1 MTTNVLNAEVILDLQ
16 GAPLRADGSAVL
28 KALDRMLTLGS
39 YYSAQHSQYLRAAE
53 ECCLTIVQAMASRPL
68 LALEIAAN
76 GLLVEGQTIDA
87 RHRHVRQLY
96 DLLVP
101 LNVARLEIQ
110 SAMTPADLR
119 QALAVLH
126 EHRLGLGQTQG
137 FREITIENLPPTVST
152 ASRTVG
158 RGGEADGSISMN
170 EPVTD
175 RSDASAPSDGHTDDQ
190 GGHRRELAREL
201 RSLIAGLSEQLTVAR
216 KQTGQSRPSP
226 GKSAATAAELA
237 AFKEALQRL
246 LDADLDTDA
255 LSRLIGQVRSALA
268 LSHVPQQADAAL
280 RILRREL
287 GAETRETEP
296 ESAYRILQEDLSF
309 GVEQLTRA
317 VSDLN
322 ALDEPVPPPG
332 PSARADQL
340 SMAFRFLA
348 SDTSG
353 QLRAPALSALE
364 TVWDTGE
371 CGPDDVRTTAAAIV
385 GLAATDSEAPVDQLL
400 SAVLAIVR
408 RKRPELVAPLWWE
421 IASKAVKAGPDDP
434 RWPIIWPHLVNDLVL
449 GLEPAPHPLAVP
461 LCLKAGDFDVEQALK
476 LAPRVA
482 SLSAMKNPKP
492 AHDLM
497 LVPVAKARAVHAVLM
512 RTPAADRHGDQL
524 YRALSLRCT
533 DALTRMLMPAV
544 GAYAPEHRD
553 LFAALLREDGREFHS
568 RQLQALAAGTL
579 QRILANLPPA
589 RRDEAWVAPAV
600 EWLGRLAPE
609 SARSLLARIVN
620 ERRLVFFR
628 VWPPAC
634 RRAAAVQP
642 APPSAAGED

>member
-1 MTTNVLNAEVILDLQ
+1 MTANVLNAEVILDLQ
-16 GAPLRADGSAVL
+16 GAPLRADGAAVL
-28 KALDRMLTLGS
+28 KALDRLLTLGS
-39 YYSAQHSQYLRAAE
+39 YYSSQHSQYLRAAE
-53 ECCLTIVQAMASRPL
+53 ESCLNIVQAIAPRPF

-76 GLLVEGQTIDA
+76 GLLIEGQTIDA

-110 SAMTPADLR
+110 SAMTPTDLR

-158 RGGEADGSISMN
+158 RGGEADGSISLGDL
-170 EPVTD
+170 VRD
-175 RSDASAPSDGHTDDQ
+175 LSDALTLSDDHADGQ
-190 GGHRRELAREL
+190 GGDRQQLAREL
-201 RSLIAGLSEQLTVAR
+201 RSLLAGLSEQLTVAR
-216 KQTGQSRPSP
+216 EPAGSPSSSP
-226 GKSAATAAELA
+226 RKPAATLAEFA
-237 AFKEALQRL
+237 AFQEALSRRL
-246 LDADLDTDA
+246 EAEPDADK
-255 LSRLIGQVRSALA
+255 LSRLIGQARSALA
-268 LSHVPQQADAAL
+268 LSRDPRQADAAL

-287 GAETRETEP
+287 GAENREAEP
-296 ESAYRILQEDLSF
+296 ESTTRILQEDLSF
-309 GVEQLTRA
+309 SVEQLAHA
-317 VSDLN
+317 VSELN
-322 ALDEPVPPPG
+322 GLDEPVPPPG

-340 SMAFRFLA
+340 NMAFRFLA
-348 SDTSG
+348 ADSSG

-364 TVWDTGE
+364 TVWDTSD
-371 CGPDDVRTTAAAIV
+371 CGPDEVRTAAAAIV
-385 GLAATDSEAPVDQLL
+385 GLAAADSGAPVDPLL

-421 IASKAVKAGPDDP
+421 ITSKAVKTGQGDP
-434 RWPIIWPHLVNDLVL
+434 RWPVLWPHLVNDLLL

-492 AHDLM
+492 ASDLM

-512 RTPAADRHGDQL
+512 RTPAADHHGAQL
-524 YRALSLRCT
+524 YKALSLRCT
-533 DALTRMLMPAV
+533 DALTRLLMPAV

-568 RQLQALAAGTL
+568 RPLQALAAGTL
-579 QRILANLPPA
+579 QRLLANLPPA

-642 APPSAAGED
+642 APPPVAGEG

>member
-1 MTTNVLNAEVILDLQ
+1 MATSILNTEVILDLQ
-16 GAPLRADGSAVL
+16 GAPLRADGAAVL

-53 ECCLTIVQAMASRPL
+53 ETCLTIVQAIAPRPL

-76 GLLVEGQTIDA
+76 GLLIEGQTIDP
-87 RHRHVRQLY
+87 RHRHVRQLH

-158 RGGEADGSISMN
+158 RGGEADGS
-170 EPVTD
+170 VTMSALLDDGFAAAAPGDGQVDDDGGD
-175 RSDASAPSDGHTDDQ
+175 RRQ
-190 GGHRRELAREL
+190 LAHEL
-201 RSLIAGLSEQLTVAR
+201 RALAAALSENLTANLEQTKHLAGKAAITLAEVAALTETLGR
-216 KQTGQSRPSP
+216 R
-226 GKSAATAAELA
+226 L
-237 AFKEALQRL
+237 EADP
-246 LDADLDTDA
+246 DADE
-255 LSRLIGQVRSALA
+255 LSRLISQARSALA
-268 LSHVPQQADAAL
+268 LGHDPRQADAAL
-280 RILRREL
+280 RLLRREL
-287 GAETRETEP
+287 GTETREAEP
-296 ESAYRILQEDLSF
+296 ESASRVLQEDLSF
-309 GVEQLTRA
+309 SVEQLAQA

-322 ALDEPVPPPG
+322 GRDEPVPPPG

-348 SDTSG
+348 SDTTG
-353 QLRAPALSALE
+353 RLRAPALAALE
-364 TVWDTGE
+364 SVWNTGD
-371 CGPDDVRTTAAAIV
+371 CSPDEVRTAAAAIV
-385 GLAATDSEAPVDQLL
+385 GLTVVDSGAPVDPLL
-400 SAVLAIVR
+400 SVVLAVVR
-408 RKRPELVAPLWWE
+408 RTRPELVAPLWWE
-421 IASKAVKAGPDDP
+421 IASKQVKAGPDDP
-434 RWPIIWPHLVNDLVL
+434 RWPIIWPHLVNDLLL

-461 LCLKAGDFDVEQALK
+461 LCLKAGDYDVEEALK

-482 SLSAMKNPKP
+482 SLGAMKSQTP
-492 AHDLM
+492 ANDLM
-497 LVPVAKARAVHAVLM
+497 LVPIAKARAVHAVLM
-512 RTPAADRHGDQL
+512 RTPAADRHGDQV
-524 YRALSLRCT
+524 YKALSLRCP
-533 DALTRMLMPAV
+533 DALTRVLMSAV
-544 GAYAPEHRD
+544 GAYTPEHRE

-579 QRILANLPPA
+579 QRRLANLPPA
-589 RRDEAWVAPAV
+589 RRGEDWVAPAV

-609 SARSLLARIVN
+609 SARPLLARIVG

-628 VWPPAC
+628 VWPAAC
-634 RRAAAVQP
+634 RRAAANPP
-642 APPSAAGED
+642 ATPPAGGEG